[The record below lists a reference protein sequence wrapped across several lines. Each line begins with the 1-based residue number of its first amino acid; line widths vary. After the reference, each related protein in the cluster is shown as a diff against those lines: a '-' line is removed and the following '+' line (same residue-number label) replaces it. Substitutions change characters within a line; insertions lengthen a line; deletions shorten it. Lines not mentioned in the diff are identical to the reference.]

1 MAIQYKQKE
10 KFKMD
15 LWETIDDPQ
24 NEDKKDPDELQETTQ
39 SMIGGSNPGNLLKMS
54 REDLGVLA
62 RAYMNRDDLCFPIA
76 SKIEPKPGFEDFLI
90 HGQPNKVEHQ
100 TVNGQWVEYSP
111 QDFADIIRNDPEYH
125 GGNIRLLACQ
135 SGRLDG
141 GFAQQLADIM
151 QVQVLAPTEI
161 LWLSKDG
168 DTFLSDSAV
177 LAELWEQG
185 EKVIETGRWKLFLP
199 RKGE

>member
-1 MAIQYKQKE
+1 
-10 KFKMD
+10 MD
-15 LWETIDDPQ
+15 LWDMVDDPQ
-24 NEDKKDPDELQETTQ
+24 NDDKKNLGELQETVQ
-39 SMIGGSNPGNLLKMS
+39 STTDGLSPSDLLKMS
-54 REDLGVLA
+54 REDLGALA
-62 RAYMNRDDLCFPIA
+62 RAYVNRDDLCFSIA

-90 HGQPNKVEHQ
+90 HGQPDRVEHQ

-111 QDFADIIRNDPEYH
+111 QEFADIIRNDPEYH

-135 SGRLDG
+135 SGQLNG

-151 QVQVLAPTEI
+151 QVRVLAPTEI